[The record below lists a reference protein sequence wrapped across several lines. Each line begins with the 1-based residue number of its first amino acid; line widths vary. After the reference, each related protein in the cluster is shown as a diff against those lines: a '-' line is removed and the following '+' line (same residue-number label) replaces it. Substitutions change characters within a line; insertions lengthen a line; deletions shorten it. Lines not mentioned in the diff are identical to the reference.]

1 MEVECTNFTINFKH
15 FPRFIMDVVKLKKKT
30 ETIDIQENIQS
41 LHNST
46 VELEVSRR
54 NTENV
59 IRKSHFIMKEV
70 RVSINEV
77 SKDQHWSEV

>member
-1 MEVECTNFTINFKH
+1 
-15 FPRFIMDVVKLKKKT
+15 MDVVKLKKKT

-59 IRKSHFIMKEV
+59 IIKIHFIMKEV

>member
-1 MEVECTNFTINFKH
+1 
-15 FPRFIMDVVKLKKKT
+15 MDVVKLKKKT

-59 IRKSHFIMKEV
+59 IRKIHFIMKEV